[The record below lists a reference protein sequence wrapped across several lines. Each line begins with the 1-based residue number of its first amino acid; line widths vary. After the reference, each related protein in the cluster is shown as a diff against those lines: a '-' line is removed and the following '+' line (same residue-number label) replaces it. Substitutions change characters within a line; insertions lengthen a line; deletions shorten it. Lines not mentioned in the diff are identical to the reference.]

1 MDDMTATAEMTL
13 AQRDKLMANLRIVI
27 ADAEELLRLG
37 TGQTNP
43 GTSEWRTKVEAR
55 LAVAKAN
62 LMELQET
69 AVAKFRAA
77 GVAADDY
84 VRDNPWRAIG
94 AAAGVGLVIGLLIGR
109 R

>member
-1 MDDMTATAEMTL
+1 MTDMSATADLTV

-27 ADAEELLRLG
+27 ADAEDLLRLG
-37 TGQTNP
+37 TGQSNP
-43 GTSEWRTKVEAR
+43 GTSEWRAKVEAR
-55 LAVAKAN
+55 LALAKAN
-62 LMELQET
+62 LLELQDA
-69 AVAKFRAA
+69 AVAKFKAA

-84 VRDNPWRAIG
+84 VRDNPWRAIS